1 MKKYDVAMLAYK
13 IERKDLNLVGGIQ
26 DQFSASYGGF
36 NLIEIKK
43 KSKKIIIKPLKIS
56 NYIKNELSSKF
67 LLLYTG
73 ISRGS
78 EKIIETQ
85 IQNIENNDK
94 KGIRSMLKLKKNTIK
109 MKSYLLNDFKLNNVI
124 EILASNWLL
133 KKNTGR
139 GVSNYLINRITNKLY
154 KYGAEAVKISGAGG
168 GGFILVVTPTEN
180 IFYLKKNLKLKNAI
194 FYNFGFEPKG
204 AQSWTVK

>member
-1 MKKYDVAMLAYK
+1 
-13 IERKDLNLVGGIQ
+13 
-26 DQFSASYGGF
+26 
-36 NLIEIKK
+36 
-43 KSKKIIIKPLKIS
+43 
-56 NYIKNELSSKF
+56 
-67 LLLYTG
+67 
-73 ISRGS
+73 
-78 EKIIETQ
+78 
-85 IQNIENNDK
+85 
-94 KGIRSMLKLKKNTIK
+94 MLKLKKNTIK